1 MENQQ
6 TCGQG
11 LAETSELP
19 AKLAELMGAM
29 SGVLETHREALA
41 PRDAN
46 SRREDEAYR
55 ELAQLDRKTA
65 EDLRAI
71 ATRMAGYRNLA
82 MGKHDPAVLSSPKAV
97 QAFEKFVTLEGQLA
111 ALLQRRLET
120 DRYLVDEMRR
130 AR

>member
-55 ELAQLDRKTA
+55 ELGQLDRKTA

>member
-1 MENQQ
+1 MENQ
-6 TCGQG
+6 TCGEG
-11 LAETSELP
+11 LAEISELA

-55 ELAQLDRKTA
+55 ELAQLDRKIA

-71 ATRMAGYRNLA
+71 ATRRAGYRNLA